1 MNRRIGKISE
11 DLNLSQK
18 EFIKNP
24 VYFIYND
31 QNEIGTIDQ
40 DNNTSSLRILSDTET
55 AEIGSAV
62 FFEIDNQIFVPIYD
76 FIGNVI
82 ALEDLYAN
90 QAESYSYGS
99 FGECKIYDSDGQEE
113 SFSKIN
119 NSWQY
124 LSKRTDRETSLIFF
138 GRRYYD
144 PNIGRWLTCD
154 PLGFEDGLN
163 LYAYVSND
171 PLINYDLY
179 GLYANPWMF
188 PEASAQTNDAA
199 GAVFHKT
206 AGFAADTINFVSDI
220 GFGLS
225 SPFLYTYRSVAGGSF
240 ANDYQNHLL
249 AKTYLQTDIQNLMQ
263 TIMPVNQQSKAYQIA
278 GNTSDSVITG
288 MTLGSGA
295 GSLFRGLPALAA
307 GALNTFERS
316 AQVTKS
322 LLARTRF
329 NMNQIDGFSQNRAYS
344 GIDVEKIVKDVKK
357 NIHHTTISYLNN
369 LDKNKFN
376 IKTLKKFKQ
385 LVNDLSKSGSKL
397 SQRELHKLRM
407 LTNNFG
413 GKVRLDLK
421 GVKGCGVN
429 PHAHVENLGN
439 KIKHRHIWLEEGVE

>member
-24 VYFIYND
+24 VYFIYDD

-249 AKTYLQTDIQNLMQ
+249 SKACLRTDIQNLMQ

-307 GALNTFERS
+307 GALNAFERS

-344 GIDVEKIVKDVKK
+344 GIDVEKIVNNVKQFLTKSGEKNLDSLHTRDILRNIKEFVGKDARGFHNKSGDLIIESK
-357 NIHHTTISYLNN
+357 DGLKQFRIDLNN
-369 LDKNKFN
+369 PFPHINQPHCHF
-376 IKTLKKFKQ
+376 IKFKQ
-385 LVNDLSKSGSKL
+385 I
-397 SQRELHKLRM
+397 R
-407 LTNNFG
+407 
-413 GKVRLDLK
+413 
-421 GVKGCGVN
+421 
-429 PHAHVENLGN
+429 GN
-439 KIKHRHIWLEEGVE
+439 KYKEYDVRIFPKDVVKE